1 MNYFEWS
8 QEYKQ
13 TARELDKV
21 ITRLKK
27 QRIGKR
33 EGEKKELSDRIAL
46 YKSYRNECVHIANH
60 LLQRHL
66 GVA

>member
-8 QEYKQ
+8 QEYEQ

-21 ITRLKK
+21 IARLKK
-27 QRIGKR
+27 QRTGKR
-33 EGEKKELSDRIAL
+33 EGEKKELSDRIAM
-46 YKSYRNECVHIANH
+46 YKFYRNECIHIANH
-60 LLQRHL
+60 LMQRHM